1 MNYQYL
7 NQGINI
13 FYEEIFMI
21 KKTKHLFLLS
31 FLFVELLSYG
41 AVDETFHYL
50 KKDFFSQ
57 FNLGELKKISSC
69 KIIKK
74 FKELERIFLQFKDED
89 LISFIEKLDTE
100 PYCSKNILL
109 STCYDSQ
116 EILFSFFEKA
126 VEKIE
131 KGSEDFGYIPFEL
144 PNLIEEREDILIK
157 KIKLIQ
163 GNILRHINENLG
175 YRNSKPIHILSDV
188 DDTLYTEKG
197 LKGFFAGV
205 DKSFPAKEFYPGL
218 LTFHRLLNKSGFTS
232 ITTARPKIFEKGMR
246 YPNKISK
253 YSVKLVNPLRK
264 VNILTGAENFSQ
276 MISNLFSI
284 IFSKC
289 GISSLDFLGEKKY
302 KNIKKFKKVHPYLSL
317 VFIGDNGQGD
327 LFAAK
332 KLLREKVIDYAFI
345 HAVNGLSACEEEK
358 IFWDQEIVFFD
369 NYAQLAQKISSE
381 YGKKKLLNS
390 HEVREITE
398 AYQKGCQENP
408 SCLYCLELAA

>member
-144 PNLIEEREDILIK
+144 PNLIEEREDNGPKEIETELAK
-157 KIKLIQ
+157 SVKA
-163 GNILRHINENLG
+163 EAE
-175 YRNSKPIHILSDV
+175 NSKVSIRSLRKEANEEIKEYAKDGLSED
-188 DDTLYTEKG
+188 
-197 LKGFFAGV
+197 
-205 DKSFPAKEFYPGL
+205 SAKDGED
-218 LTFHRLLNKSGFTS
+218 S
-232 ITTARPKIFEKGMR
+232 IQ
-246 YPNKISK
+246 NKINAGIK
-253 YSVKLVNPLRK
+253 RVEDLIEIKE
-264 VNILTGAENFSQ
+264 AEI
-276 MISNLFSI
+276 M
-284 IFSKC
+284 
-289 GISSLDFLGEKKY
+289 
-302 KNIKKFKKVHPYLSL
+302 
-317 VFIGDNGQGD
+317 
-327 LFAAK
+327 
-332 KLLREKVIDYAFI
+332 
-345 HAVNGLSACEEEK
+345 K
-358 IFWDQEIVFFD
+358 I
-369 NYAQLAQKISSE
+369 
-381 YGKKKLLNS
+381 
-390 HEVREITE
+390 
-398 AYQKGCQENP
+398 
-408 SCLYCLELAA
+408 